1 LAHIRKI
8 SIGSD
13 YKNAMHYVVG
23 QKVIGDSNEIHEINY
38 NEQKES
44 YRVYAINEK
53 QEVTL
58 WKEFSSRV
66 PISIEYNIEF

>member
-1 LAHIRKI
+1 MSYIRKI

-23 QKVIGDSNEIHEINY
+23 QKIIGDSNEIHEINY
-38 NEQKES
+38 NLEKES
-44 YRVYAINEK
+44 YRVFIMNEK

-58 WKEFSSRV
+58 WKEFTSRV